1 MGMKK
6 LVIPGRLPGL
16 NEAFEAARTNRHI
29 EAKTRNSFE
38 SLIVWSA
45 KRCLNGWKP
54 SGAVILHYTFYEP
67 NKRRDKDNIAGYAM
81 KLIQDSL
88 VKAGYLRGDGWQYID
103 NFTFAWAVD
112 KSRPRVE
119 VDIEEVER

>member
-1 MGMKK
+1 MKK

-16 NEAFEAARTNRHI
+16 NEAFEAARRNKYI
-29 EAKTRNSFE
+29 EAKTRHEQE
-38 SLIVWSA
+38 STIIKCA
-45 KRCLNGWKP
+45 KLCLNGWRPK
-54 SGAVILHYTFYEP
+54 GTVILHYTFYEP

-88 VKAGYLRGDGWQYID
+88 VKAGYLRGDGWQYIE
-103 NFTFAWAVD
+103 NFDFTWAVD

-119 VDIEEVER
+119 VDIQEVEP